1 MLADPWV
8 KRPVEGYRAR
18 RRQSWHFS
26 LLCSF
31 KAPNGRGWV
40 AWGATMMWEGREL
53 NQLCSSAVLDDEG
66 PGAEDPDH
74 QKSPGK

>member
-1 MLADPWV
+1 
-8 KRPVEGYRAR
+8 
-18 RRQSWHFS
+18 
-26 LLCSF
+26 
-31 KAPNGRGWV
+31 
-40 AWGATMMWEGREL
+40 MMWEGREL